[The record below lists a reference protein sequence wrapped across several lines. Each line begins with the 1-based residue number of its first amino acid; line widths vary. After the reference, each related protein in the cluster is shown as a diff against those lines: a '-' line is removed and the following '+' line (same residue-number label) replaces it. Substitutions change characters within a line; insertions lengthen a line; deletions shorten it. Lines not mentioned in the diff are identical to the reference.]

1 MTILHGYTLQ
11 YKILD
16 EDGISDDVDLT
27 EDDVEQQQG
36 RADESDGQAG
46 SMFSLGKHPKLSICI
61 GRGWGRRTYFNP
73 C

>member
-1 MTILHGYTLQ
+1 MDIQ
-11 YKILD
+11 YNISD

-61 GRGWGRRTYFNP
+61 ERGRGGGGGNLFISLEKKN
-73 C
+73 